1 MGRGE
6 TEEREMKVLYYEDLD
21 ANDEY
26 YSIGRTVT
34 EADIVN
40 FAGLSGDFN
49 PLHMDAEFMKQ
60 SVFGARVAHGL
71 LVLSMSDGARS
82 EIDSLAII
90 AFLEMESVKFI
101 KPVLIGDTI
110 RTRIRVLDKRDSS
123 KPGRGVARL
132 RYEVLNQRDEVAQSR
147 VEVLLVEKRPS
158 AP

>member
-1 MGRGE
+1 
-6 TEEREMKVLYYEDLD
+6 MKALYYEDLD

-49 PLHMDAEFMKQ
+49 PLHMDAEFGKGT
-60 SVFGARVAHGL
+60 VFGARVAHGL

-82 EIDSLAII
+82 EIDSLAIM
-90 AFLEMESVKFI
+90 AFLEMESVKFMR
-101 KPVLIGDTI
+101 PVLIGDTI

-132 RYEVLNQRDEVAQSR
+132 LYEVLNQRDEVVQSR
-147 VEVLLVEKRPS
+147 VEVLLLEKRPS

>member
-1 MGRGE
+1 
-6 TEEREMKVLYYEDLD
+6 MKALYYEDLD

-132 RYEVLNQRDEVAQSR
+132 LYEVLNQRDEVAQSR

>member
-1 MGRGE
+1 
-6 TEEREMKVLYYEDLD
+6 MKALYYEDLTPD
-21 ANDEY
+21 AEY

-49 PLHMDAEFMKQ
+49 PLHLDAEFMKQ

-82 EIDSLAII
+82 ELDFLAII
-90 AFLEMESVKFI
+90 AILEMESVKFM

-132 RYEVLNQRDEVAQSR
+132 LYEVLNQRDEVVQSR